1 MPLGGLVGGNMI
13 KNTPNG
19 LNGQL
24 RNYLI
29 IFLLS
34 LVIHLVSLIWV
45 LIFVNEK
52 KKDLQKN
59 KDERTSISIEMT
71 NRNENPQLTNNGFW
85 HNLKYLF
92 DFNNVKEAWKCCT
105 KSRPNHGRA
114 QIWLILLTYIIYL
127 ITSNGT
133 IGVLFQFCEK
143 VK

>member
-1 MPLGGLVGGNMI
+1 MGTLVGGNLI

-34 LVIHLVSLIWV
+34 LISHLTSLILV
-45 LIFVNEK
+45 LVFVNEK
-52 KKDLQKN
+52 KKDFKN
-59 KDERTSISIEMT
+59 NNNERTSISIEML

-85 HNLKYLF
+85 HNLKFLF

-105 KSRPNHGRA
+105 KSRPNHGTA
-114 QIWLILLTYIIYL
+114 QIWLIFLAFTIFL
-127 ITSNGT
+127 ITFNGT
-133 IGVLFQFCEK
+133 NGILFQFTEK
-143 VK
+143 V

>member
-1 MPLGGLVGGNMI
+1 MGGLVGGNMI

-29 IFLLS
+29 IFLLG
-34 LVIHLVSLIWV
+34 LVTHLVSLIWV

-52 KKDLQKN
+52 KKDLKN
-59 KDERTSISIEMT
+59 NNIEMTSNDIEMT
-71 NRNENPQLTNNGFW
+71 NRNDGFQLKNDGFW

-114 QIWLILLTYIIYL
+114 QIWVIFLAYTICL
-127 ITSNGT
+127 ITASGT
-133 IGVLFQFCEK
+133 NGVLFQFCEK

>member
-1 MPLGGLVGGNMI
+1 MGGLVGGNMI

-34 LVIHLVSLIWV
+34 LVTHLISLIWV

-52 KKDLQKN
+52 KKDLQN
-59 KDERTSISIEMT
+59 NDESTSISIEMT
-71 NRNENPQLTNNGFW
+71 NRNNDFKFENDGFC

-92 DFNNVKEAWKCCT
+92 DFNNVKEEWKCCT
-105 KSRPNHGRA
+105 KSRPNYGRA
-114 QIWLILLTYIIYL
+114 QIWLILLTYMIYL

-133 IGVLFQFCEK
+133 MGVLFQFCEK

>member
-1 MPLGGLVGGNMI
+1 MGTLVGGNLI

-34 LVIHLVSLIWV
+34 LISHLISLILV
-45 LIFVNEK
+45 LVFVNEK
-52 KKDLQKN
+52 KKDFKN
-59 KDERTSISIEMT
+59 NNNERTSISIEMT

-85 HNLKYLF
+85 HNLKFLF

-105 KSRPNHGRA
+105 KSRPNHGTA
-114 QIWLILLTYIIYL
+114 QIWLIFLAFTIFL
-127 ITSNGT
+127 ITFNGT
-133 IGVLFQFCEK
+133 NGILFQFTEK
-143 VK
+143 V